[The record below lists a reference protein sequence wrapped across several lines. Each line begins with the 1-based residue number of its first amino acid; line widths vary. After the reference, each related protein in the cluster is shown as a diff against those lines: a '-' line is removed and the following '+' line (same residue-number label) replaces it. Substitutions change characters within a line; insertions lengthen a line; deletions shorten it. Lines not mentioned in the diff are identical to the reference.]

1 MFKQTKDILT
11 KHKVGRWTY
20 GVPEIKYDNKGGNLE
35 IGAFCSIAC
44 GVQILLGGNH
54 RMDWVTTY
62 PFYVYWDSA
71 RYIPSPSHSKGD
83 VIIKNDVWIGE
94 NVTIL
99 SGVTIGNGAV
109 IGTSAVVAKNVPDY
123 SVVVGNPA
131 KVIRKRFDE
140 ETIERLLRIR
150 WWNWSDQKIEEFLP
164 LMLDSDISKFLTAAE
179 SSKE

>member
-1 MFKQTKDILT
+1 MLKLTKDIIPQC
-11 KHKVGRWTY
+11 KIGKWTY
-20 GVPEIKYDNKGGNLE
+20 GVPHIKYDNKGGNLE
-35 IGAFCSIAC
+35 IGSFCSIAG

-54 RMDWVTTY
+54 KMDWVTTY

-71 RYIPSPSHSKGD
+71 KYIPSPSHSKGD

-131 KVIRKRFDE
+131 RVIKQRFDD
-140 ETIERLLRIR
+140 ETVERLLRIR
-150 WWNWSDQKIEEFLP
+150 WWNWSDQKIEKFLL